1 MKVLMAKYQFLNI
14 LTACKSACSLLCLRF
29 LVVFKKNGIK
39 LCVKLTVLTKDPNFV
54 TELSSAVY
62 TDQPSGSK

>member
-1 MKVLMAKYQFLNI
+1 MQV
-14 LTACKSACSLLCLRF
+14 SLLIALSQILGGF
-29 LVVFKKNGIK
+29 LKNGIK